1 MNCLCEKYYNP
12 ITMQYYI
19 ADCVS
24 SVPRLT
30 LLDLGTNWTFEQ
42 ALSKE
47 LIRMRGLTVIE
58 RGRLVICFE
67 MWTLQPSCLSLNPKC
82 SNDWFL

>member
-1 MNCLCEKYYNP
+1 
-12 ITMQYYI
+12 MQYYI

-42 ALSKE
+42 ALRKE
-47 LIRMRGLTVIE
+47 LIRMRGLTV
-58 RGRLVICFE
+58 F
-67 MWTLQPSCLSLNPKC
+67 NPGY
-82 SNDWFL
+82 